1 MAAYSC
7 KVNVIIKNLK
17 MMLQFFKFWNLLLNY
32 FSDLKMSL
40 LRTFSGLVHPTQVPR
55 TPYSLAVS
63 LARTVSRTDSLARLN
78 HNKVT
83 SGLNQWDEKQVL
95 PGTQAKFSWP
105 AFNER

>member
-55 TPYSLAVS
+55 TPCSLAV
-63 LARTVSRTDSLARLN
+63 SLARLN